1 MRPAIIK
8 VMKKY
13 IAVYISLFLFPVICG
28 CRTQQVDKR
37 FEDGVEIV
45 TNHVEPYRIEGQPS
59 SLHLEEVMVLDTEDP
74 VVAAT
79 GLVDINAF
87 QVDSKG
93 GIYLLS
99 QRGEDHFFF
108 KFTHEGKFVR
118 SFGPKGQ
125 GPGEMVFP
133 LLPRMLPQDRLAVTD
148 IMKKLMVFDAEG
160 NLVSE
165 TRIDPNFVIVNPL
178 DKGNSVV
185 FWKAGA
191 EDTTAEHFNEKT
203 SLFSP
208 DGREIQALDKLDIGR
223 QAQFLDPIFVWHVNL
238 DRIFQ
243 INEQRGYEILVY
255 GSEGSLVRKI
265 QKQFDP
271 VRLAPETRE
280 ALLQGIPD
288 NSPLR
293 DPGVTPDLLPPIH
306 TLFSDEAG
314 RLYAVTFE
322 KGERQAEYWCDI
334 FNRDGAFF
342 ARVSLPVHF
351 SRNPFPIYALVKNQ
365 YLYCVG
371 EKENGFQ
378 QLKIF
383 RMIWR

>member
-1 MRPAIIK
+1 
-8 VMKKY
+8 MKKY
-13 IAVYISLFLFPVICG
+13 VAVYVSLILFLSICG
-28 CRTQQVDKR
+28 CRTRQVDVR
-37 FEDGVEIV
+37 FEDGVEIIA
-45 TNHVEPYRIEGQPS
+45 NHVEPYRLEGRPL

-74 VVAAT
+74 AVAAT

-93 GIYLLS
+93 DIYLLC
-99 QRGEDHFFF
+99 QRGENHYFY
-108 KFTHEGKFVR
+108 KFTSEGRFVR
-118 SFGPKGQ
+118 SFGPRGQ
-125 GPGEMVFP
+125 GPGEMEFP
-133 LLPRMLPQDRLAVTD
+133 VLPRMLPLDRLAVTD
-148 IMKKLMVFDAEG
+148 ILKKLMVFDAEG
-160 NLVSE
+160 NVVSE

-178 DKGNSVV
+178 DNGNSVV

-208 DGREIQALDKLDIGR
+208 DGREVQELDVLDIGR
-223 QAQFLDPIFVWHVNL
+223 QARFLDPVFVWHLNR

-271 VRLAPETRE
+271 VRLAPDTRE

-293 DPGVTPDLLPPIH
+293 DPAAAPANLPPIH
-306 TLFSDEAG
+306 ALFSDDEG
-314 RLYAVTFE
+314 RLYAATFE
-322 KGERQAEYWCDI
+322 KGKQQGEYWCDI
-334 FNRDGAFF
+334 FNRDGVFF

-351 SRNPFPIYALVKNQ
+351 GRNPFPIYALVKNQ

-371 EKENGFQ
+371 EKESGYK

-383 RMIWR
+383 RMLWD

>member
-1 MRPAIIK
+1 
-8 VMKKY
+8 MKSNR
-13 IAVYISLFLFPVICG
+13 IVVISLLFLAICG
-28 CRTQQVDKR
+28 CQTQQVDR
-37 FEDGVEIV
+37 RIEDGVEIV
-45 TNHVEPYRIEGQPS
+45 TNQVEPYRVEGQPS
-59 SLHLEEVMVLDTEDP
+59 SLQLEEVMVLDTENP
-74 VVAAT
+74 IVAAT

-87 QVDSKG
+87 QVDSQG

-118 SFGPKGQ
+118 SFGLKGQ
-125 GPGEMVFP
+125 GPGEMGFP
-133 LLPRMLPQDRLAVTD
+133 ILPRMLPQDRLAVTD
-148 IMKKLMVFDAEG
+148 VMKKLMVFDVDG
-160 NLVSE
+160 NVVSE

-178 DKGNSVV
+178 DNGNSVV

-191 EDTTAEHFNEKT
+191 EDTAAEHFNEKT
-203 SLFSP
+203 SLFSR
-208 DGREIQALDKLDIGR
+208 DGKEIQALDVLDIGR
-223 QAQFLDPIFVWHVNL
+223 QARFLDPVFAWHINR
-238 DRIFQ
+238 DSIFQ
-243 INEQRGYEILVY
+243 INEQRGYEILVF

-265 QKQFDP
+265 QKQYEP
-271 VRLAPETRE
+271 VRLSPETRE
-280 ALLQGIPD
+280 VLLQGFPE

-293 DPGVTPDLLPPIH
+293 DPAITPEQLPPIH
-306 TLFSDEAG
+306 ALFSDEAG

-351 SRNPFPIYALVKNQ
+351 GRNPFPIYALIKNQ
-365 YLYCVG
+365 HLYCIG

-378 QLKIF
+378 QMKIF
-383 RMIWR
+383 RMIWN